1 MSESKVEKRLLL
13 IIKYAMP
20 LATIIVSIIF
30 TLFIV
35 FNNIKEFK
43 KESQYLKEVFIKTQ
57 KALVKSEV
65 DRVFEQ
71 VDLENKKIT
80 LTLKNNIKRRV
91 NEAYNISLN
100 IYNEHKNTHTN
111 EEIIKLIKDSLRK
124 VNFNENRG
132 YYFIND
138 LNGYSVLYPPNK
150 KIEGKNFYN
159 IQDSNGFYTVRE
171 SIKLVKEQK
180 EGFIEYS
187 WKKPEDN
194 KNFYKKISYIKLFE
208 PLNLYIGT
216 GEYLEDFK
224 EKVKKEVILEL
235 QNLKYGLNGF
245 VFLVDYNG
253 VYLSHSKK
261 EYVGK
266 NRINLKD
273 KNGIYITKE
282 IINTAKK
289 GDGFVKYIS
298 TVMPETNMP
307 ALKTTYIRGYK
318 DWQLAIASG
327 FYNEKIQ
334 EVIKEKEINL
344 DKKNKEYIFKL
355 ISISLLI
362 TIILFISS
370 LYVSTYLEKYF
381 LKYKRK
387 IYQEMEKNK
396 QKDILLA
403 HQTKM
408 VAMGEML
415 ENIAHQW
422 RQPLSIITTSA
433 SGMQLNKELGLLT
446 DESQNESIEVILS
459 NAKHLSQTIDDF
471 RDFLSNKKT
480 KKEFDLSDAYYKT
493 LKLINSKLKANEV
506 EIINDIEEI
515 KIESY
520 ENELIQVFMNLL
532 NNSLDAFKIKNIQE
546 KVISFSIYKEDDFAI
561 IEYRDNA
568 GGIEDSVI
576 SRIFEPYF
584 TTKHKY
590 NGTGIGLYMSQQ
602 IIIKQFNGDIKV
614 ENIKEK
620 AQNIGVVFTI
630 KIPIK

>member
-1 MSESKVEKRLLL
+1 MTENKVEKRFLL

-30 TLFIV
+30 TLFIF

-43 KESQYLKEVFIKTQ
+43 KESQSLKEEFIKTQ

-65 DRVFEQ
+65 NRVYEQ
-71 VDLENKKIT
+71 IDLENIKIFSN
-80 LTLKNNIKRRV
+80 LRNSIKRRV

-100 IYNEHKNTHTN
+100 IYLEHKNTHTK
-111 EEIIKLIKDSLRK
+111 EEIVKLIKDSLRK

-138 LNGYSVLYPPNK
+138 LKGNSILYPPNK
-150 KIEGKNFYN
+150 KNENKNFYE
-159 IQDSNGFYTVRE
+159 IQDSKGIYIVQE

-180 EGFIEYS
+180 EGFLEYT

-216 GEYLEDFK
+216 GEYFEDFK
-224 EKVKKEVILEL
+224 DKVKKEIILKL
-235 QNLKYGLNGF
+235 QNLKYGLNSF
-245 VFLVDYNG
+245 VFLVDYQG

-273 KNGIYITKE
+273 KNGVFITKE
-282 IINTAKK
+282 IINMAKK
-289 GDGFVKYIS
+289 GEGFISYIS
-298 TVMPETNMP
+298 TIMPETNMP
-307 ALKTTYIRGYK
+307 AFKTTYVKGFQE
-318 DWQLAIASG
+318 WQLAIASG

-334 EVIKEKEINL
+334 EIIKEKEISL
-344 DKKNKEYIFKL
+344 DEKNKEYIIKL
-355 ISISLLI
+355 ISISILI
-362 TIILFISS
+362 TIILFVSS

-433 SGMQLNKELGLLT
+433 SGMQLNKEFGILT
-446 DESQNESIEVILS
+446 DENQNESIEVILS

-480 KKEFDLSDAYYKT
+480 KKEFWLQETYNKT
-493 LKLINSKLKANEV
+493 LKLINSKLKSNEIQLV
-506 EIINDIEEI
+506 TEIEEI
-515 KIESY
+515 KIEAY
-520 ENELIQVFMNLL
+520 ENELIQVFMNLF
-532 NNSLDAFKIKNIQE
+532 NNSLDSFKIKNIEE
-546 KVISFSIYKEDDFAI
+546 KVISFSIYKEDSFVL

-568 GGIEDSVI
+568 GGIDDSVI

-614 ENIKEK
+614 ENIKENK
-620 AQNIGVVFTI
+620 QNIGVIFTI
-630 KIPIK
+630 KIPIQ